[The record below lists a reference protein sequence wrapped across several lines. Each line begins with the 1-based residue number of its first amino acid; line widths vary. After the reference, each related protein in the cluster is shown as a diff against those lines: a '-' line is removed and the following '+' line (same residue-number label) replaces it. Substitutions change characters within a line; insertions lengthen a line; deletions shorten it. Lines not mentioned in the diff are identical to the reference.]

1 MTNGAGSIGSECV
14 RQRLNSDPKARISA
28 LDKLTCSGG
37 EERRSPTTAPTAAS
51 AGWWP
56 APAGLLGRP
65 DRRTRRRHRPP
76 IRRQLCRLTDVDGA
90 ERAEA
95 AATAMNGTGVR
106 HLAHACA
113 DSGAVL
119 PQVSTD

>member
-1 MTNGAGSIGSECV
+1 MN
-14 RQRLNSDPKARISA
+14 PKARITA
-28 LDKLTCSGG
+28 LDELTCSGG

-51 AGWWP
+51 AGWWLV
-56 APAGLLGRP
+56 PAGLLGRP
-65 DRRTRRRHRPP
+65 DRRTRRR
-76 IRRQLCRLTDVDGA
+76 RRSPTRRRLCRLPDVDGA

-95 AATAMNGTGVR
+95 AATAVNGTGVR